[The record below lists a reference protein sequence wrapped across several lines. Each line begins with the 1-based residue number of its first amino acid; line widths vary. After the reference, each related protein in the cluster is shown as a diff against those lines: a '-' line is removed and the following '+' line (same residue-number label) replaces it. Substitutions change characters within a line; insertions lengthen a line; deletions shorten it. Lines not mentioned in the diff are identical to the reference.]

1 MGKGPIDR
9 EGQHVPVPDVLLF
22 FRTRRSPYNLASRA
36 HSASRWIVVEHS
48 TTTTGRYSLQCMST
62 TQLCSFPYCRA
73 AASAIAQLV
82 ALQR

>member
-9 EGQHVPVPDVLLF
+9 EGQHHVPVPDVLQF

-48 TTTTGRYSLQCMST
+48 TTTTGRYSLQCMSVELLDKF
-62 TQLCSFPYCRA
+62 QIKFR
-73 AASAIAQLV
+73 I
-82 ALQR
+82 